1 VSKFT
6 TGNNLTLPSSSDA
19 ELVKLREALLAFHA
33 FHYAPENLIVTM
45 AGPQDLDTLQEW
57 AVSRWSAMSESSF
70 SKYSPE
76 VQSLIR
82 TAAEEAPDQPVG
94 GSDEEPA
101 FNPPLL
107 SASQLLL
114 GGAKGPL
121 LLTTKPIQPLRQMV
135 LLWSLPSVQ
144 HIPDNS
150 PLSLL
155 GHLLGHEGPSS
166 IFAHLQNEGLVSA
179 LSAGPRMTG
188 PDFSIFQV
196 SIQLTEAGEERWS
209 YVARTVLQYL
219 QVLVHS
225 LDAAVGGSSTELH
238 NWRRIWTEKVQL
250 STMHFEY
257 QSSPGSVYDYSS
269 SLCHAVKQYGTPNCL
284 SAGSMLDQK
293 EDTNGEGLPLQR
305 MQDCVH
311 RLLRPENLLV
321 ERSSTAAWEEMEEL
335 EATLQKEASDS
346 TLTQT
351 LERRKERWYGVEF
364 FISTVDPKDEE
375 LDELLGLEELGSL
388 ASTDAPLDL
397 PRPNTY
403 IPQSFELCADLPDE
417 IRAKSMPRIDRE
429 ISPPKLLLNDAE
441 RGRLWH
447 RLDDRYSL
455 PKAYLTLSLVNAAVQ
470 NVRSDGG
477 SWEFSPQASVSSS
490 ILSRM
495 FSQAMSQD
503 TYDAD
508 LAGLYWGVSLSSS
521 GIRFSY
527 SGFHDRLPDL
537 SLDILRAFASRAPD
551 SWVRQERFF
560 KAAQDKLLRN
570 LRTFFTSRRA
580 DAHANYYRD
589 LLLEDQQASLEASIA
604 AAESLTLD
612 DAIQHHEAILM
623 NESVFVDSLSMGN
636 LSEEQTKTFFTE
648 ATDFLLKT
656 RSGKPLADGSLW
668 RPSIS
673 EVRLSP
679 GEDIEIHFASEN
691 PQEENGA
698 VLVTY
703 QSPIPGYAGPAL
715 STTESLHS
723 TACLR
728 LLSQILREPI
738 FNELR
743 TKQTL
748 GYIVSSYYENGSSSR
763 PATQSHL
770 GPLTVPVDAFSIVV
784 LSRKVSPPEVAQ
796 RINDFL
802 DDFRGTLSN
811 LPETEIHSHA
821 QSLSTKLLKPIQK
834 LGTEASTQFSKILRY
849 APQVLE
855 ESGPD
860 EIPWNPVASRAV
872 AAQLQT
878 LNRSH
883 LLATW
888 DRMFSPG
895 RRARV
900 VSCVYGST
908 FPFKDHFPA
917 SRASAKS
924 VLTSVSGILSCR
936 QRMPVYDDS
945 PTAQRRWWWPRASIS
960 TTATAAALIG
970 VGALGLGW
978 TIWSRRKS
986 SPK

>member
-1 VSKFT
+1 
-6 TGNNLTLPSSSDA
+6 
-19 ELVKLREALLAFHA
+19 
-33 FHYAPENLIVTM
+33 
-45 AGPQDLDTLQEW
+45 
-57 AVSRWSAMSESSF
+57 
-70 SKYSPE
+70 
-76 VQSLIR
+76 
-82 TAAEEAPDQPVG
+82 
-94 GSDEEPA
+94 
-101 FNPPLL
+101 
-107 SASQLLL
+107 
-114 GGAKGPL
+114 
-121 LLTTKPIQPLRQMV
+121 
-135 LLWSLPSVQ
+135 
-144 HIPDNS
+144 
-150 PLSLL
+150 
-155 GHLLGHEGPSS
+155 
-166 IFAHLQNEGLVSA
+166 
-179 LSAGPRMTG
+179 
-188 PDFSIFQV
+188 V
-196 SIQLTEAGEERWS
+196 SIQLTETGEKRWS
-209 YVARTVLQYL
+209 YVARIVLQYL
-219 QVLVHS
+219 QVLAHS
-225 LDAAVGGSSTELH
+225 LDAAVGGSLTELQK
-238 NWRRIWTEKVQL
+238 WRRMWTEKVQL
-250 STMHFEY
+250 SNMHFEF

-269 SLCHAVKQYGTPNCL
+269 SLCHAVQQYGTPNCL

-293 EDTNGEGLPLQR
+293 EDTDGEGLPLQR

-311 RLLRPENLLV
+311 RLLRSENLVV
-321 ERSSTAAWEEMEEL
+321 ERSSAAAWEEMVFQ
-335 EATLQKEASDS
+335 EASLQKETSDS
-346 TLTQT
+346 TLSQIV
-351 LERRKERWYGVEF
+351 ERREERWYSVDF
-364 FISTVDPKDEE
+364 FLSTVDPKNED
-375 LDELLGLEELGSL
+375 LDELLGQEQLGSL
-388 ASTDAPLDL
+388 ASTGAPLNL

-403 IPQSFELCADLPDE
+403 IPQSFELSADLPEE
-417 IRAKSMPRIDRE
+417 IRKNAKPRIDRE
-429 ISPPKLLLNDAE
+429 ISPPKLLLNHAE

-447 RLDDRYSL
+447 RLDDRYAL

-470 NVRSDGG
+470 NVRSDDGT
-477 SWEFSPQASVSSS
+477 WKFSPQASVSSS

-521 GIRFSY
+521 GMRFSY

-560 KAAQDKLLRN
+560 TAAKDKLLRN

-589 LLLEDQQASLEASIA
+589 LLLEDQQASLETSIA
-604 AAESLTLD
+604 AAESLTLND
-612 DAIQHHEAILM
+612 VLAHHEAILM

-636 LSEEQTKTFFTE
+636 LSEEQARTFFAKATE
-648 ATDFLLKT
+648 FLMEA
-656 RSGKPLADGSLW
+656 RSGRPLADGSLW

-679 GEDIEIHFASEN
+679 GEDIEIHFPSAN

-784 LSRKVSPPEVAQ
+784 LSRKVSPPDVAQ
-796 RINDFL
+796 RIDDFL
-802 DDFRGTLSN
+802 EAFRATLSN

-855 ESGPD
+855 EHGAD
-860 EIPWNPVASRAV
+860 EIPWNPVAARDL

-883 LLATW
+883 LLATF
-888 DRMFSPG
+888 DRMFSSAH
-895 RRARV
+895 RARV
-900 VSCVYGST
+900 ISCVYGST
-908 FPFKDHFPA
+908 FPFKENFPA
-917 SRASAKS
+917 NRQSSKA
-924 VLTSVSGILSCR
+924 VLTSVSGILSRR
-936 QRMPVYDDS
+936 QQMPVYDDR
-945 PTAQRRWWWPRASIS
+945 PTAQRRWWWPRTTIS
-960 TTATAAALIG
+960 TSATTAALLG

-978 TIWSRRKS
+978 TIWSRSKS
-986 SPK
+986 SPNRSGR